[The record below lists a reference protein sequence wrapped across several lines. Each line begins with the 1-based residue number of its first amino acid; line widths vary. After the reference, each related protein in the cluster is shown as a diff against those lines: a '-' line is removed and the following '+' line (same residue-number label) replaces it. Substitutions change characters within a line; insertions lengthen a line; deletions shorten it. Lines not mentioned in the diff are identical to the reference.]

1 MDKQK
6 LILTLAETQE
16 DQMLLARVWDRFSAG
31 TRKNIPAATCFLSGR
46 EQLLVRQLLLQ
57 GGWEDP
63 VFFGGVSG
71 AERQICV
78 YVPDYYEPEEYL
90 TGDDGPVKA
99 LRVHYSAYDTLNHR
113 DFLGSLMGQG
123 IKREVLGDIFPGED
137 FCDVLVLRDMVDYL
151 SQNLTH
157 VGRAKVD
164 TREIPL
170 TQVQTPE
177 QKIKI
182 VKDTVASLRLDSVM
196 ASGFQLGRSKASGYI
211 TAGKTEV
218 NHMTVLKPDAP
229 VAQGDVISVR
239 GLGKVRLAQVG
250 GRTKKGRTALVLEK
264 FI

>member
-1 MDKQK
+1 M
-6 LILTLAETQE
+6 
-16 DQMLLARVWDRFSAG
+16 
-31 TRKNIPAATCFLSGR
+31 
-46 EQLLVRQLLLQ
+46 
-57 GGWEDP
+57 
-63 VFFGGVSG
+63 
-71 AERQICV
+71 
-78 YVPDYYEPEEYL
+78 
-90 TGDDGPVKA
+90 
-99 LRVHYSAYDTLNHR
+99 
-113 DFLGSLMGQG
+113 
-123 IKREVLGDIFPGED
+123 
-137 FCDVLVLRDMVDYL
+137 LVLRDMVDYL